1 MARAE
6 QGSLEDSK
14 REGAANGAPARQAG
28 RRHAERTVLV
38 VIAAAGALGALARYG
53 FAHLVSSPAGH
64 FPWATFWTN
73 VSGSL
78 VIGLVLV
85 LVAERFPRARLARPL
100 VATGFLGAFTTF
112 STYTVGTDLLVRDHR
127 VALAVLYALASLAAG
142 ALAALAGILAAR
154 LLVRLDRVLDEQLR

>member
-1 MARAE
+1 MARTERSA
-6 QGSLEDSK
+6 LDSSERDAPGGELGR
-14 REGAANGAPARQAG
+14 REG
-28 RRHAERTVLV
+28 RRGAERTILV
-38 VIAAAGALGALARYG
+38 VIASAGALGALARYG
-53 FAHLVSSPAGH
+53 FARLVSSPAGH

-85 LVAERFPRARLARPL
+85 LVTERFPRARLARPL

-127 VALAVLYALASLAAG
+127 VGLAALYALASLAAG
-142 ALAALAGILAAR
+142 AVAALGGIVAAR
-154 LLVRLDRVLDEQLR
+154 LLVRLDRSLDEQLR